1 MSLLTKRGE
10 SVSSIHF
17 DENEILKVAR
27 LAQLKLSPDEALE
40 LSTQLKKVIDHFD
53 EITAVDT
60 TGIEP
65 LITPSEIE
73 FFSRDDV
80 VVQETTT
87 EDIVANAP
95 DKMGNLFKVPPVV

>member
-1 MSLLTKRGE
+1 M
-10 SVSSIHF
+10 SSIHF
-17 DENEILKVAR
+17 DENEILKIAR

-73 FFSRDDV
+73 FFGRDDV

-87 EDIVANAP
+87 EDIVSNAP
-95 DKMGNLFKVPPVV
+95 DKMGHLFKVPPVV

>member
-10 SVSSIHF
+10 SVSSIQF
-17 DENEILKVAR
+17 DEKEILKVAR
-27 LAQLKLSPDEALE
+27 LAQLKLSPDEASE

-65 LITPSEIE
+65 LTTPSEIE
-73 FFSRDDV
+73 FFGRDDV
-80 VVQETTT
+80 VIQETTT